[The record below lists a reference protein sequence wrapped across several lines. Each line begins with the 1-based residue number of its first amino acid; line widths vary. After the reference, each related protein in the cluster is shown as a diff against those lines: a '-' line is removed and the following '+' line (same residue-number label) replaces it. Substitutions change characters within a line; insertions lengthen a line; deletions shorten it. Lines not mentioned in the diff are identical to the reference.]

1 MTQYLIDTTI
11 EQSVDFL
18 AHRKVGLAH
27 GVVPSLGKLA
37 LYKKADE
44 PAPGAAPAPSTEPG
58 AAPDAGG
65 GTLAS
70 LLANPSVQAA
80 LAGTG
85 IGGIAGLL
93 AGLRRKKERRN
104 LLRDALTGAVA
115 GGVGLGGLSLAAN
128 AFSGDGAPTVESV
141 GLPGSSS
148 KDIAAWRAKRL
159 DAGRSDEQINAE
171 FSRMFSQLSRPA
183 QLAWQK
189 GTESSGTWLDP
200 SALLDTAGDII
211 DFGGRSAMGVGR
223 FTADQVRGAASHMAG
238 NRGEQESG
246 GVVSGI
252 GAYSAPVI
260 GAGLLADQASKFKSR
275 ADFSGTRIGSVSD
288 QLPTALHKRIEAVA
302 AVPGTDD
309 KPKGTKAQSA
319 VELTPVQVQQND
331 LRNMYTRHMEGYLNP
346 PNISKLNRTQL
357 ADLAA
362 NKATI
367 DAAFQPTATAAQRT
381 ALSELLTGKDKNAI
395 KAVEG
400 FLNEVSRSE
409 AKYKPTADG
418 MRWAS
423 IAAPVHS
430 PGFLGGQ
437 GLSKFQS
444 MIQRGKIPLLNKY
457 TGMNP
462 HTRTGGNIPQSPK
475 LPRVPW
481 KNNWVRGGG
490 ATAAALTGLL
500 GYAYDTVHRDTDTAG
515 GTRDLATD
523 IINKSGNK

>member
-1 MTQYLIDTTI
+1 
-11 EQSVDFL
+11 
-18 AHRKVGLAH
+18 
-27 GVVPSLGKLA
+27 
-37 LYKKADE
+37 
-44 PAPGAAPAPSTEPG
+44 
-58 AAPDAGG
+58 
-65 GTLAS
+65 
-70 LLANPSVQAA
+70 
-80 LAGTG
+80 
-85 IGGIAGLL
+85 
-93 AGLRRKKERRN
+93 
-104 LLRDALTGAVA
+104 
-115 GGVGLGGLSLAAN
+115 
-128 AFSGDGAPTVESV
+128 
-141 GLPGSSS
+141 
-148 KDIAAWRAKRL
+148 
-159 DAGRSDEQINAE
+159 
-171 FSRMFSQLSRPA
+171 MFSQLSRPA
-183 QLAWQK
+183 QMAWQK

-200 SALLDTAGDII
+200 SALLQTAGEVTDV
-211 DFGGRSAMGVGR
+211 GTQSAMGIGR

-246 GVVSGI
+246 GVVSDI

-302 AVPGTDD
+302 AVPGAGD

-331 LRNMYTRHMEGYLNP
+331 LRNMYTRHL
-346 PNISKLNRTQL
+346 
-357 ADLAA
+357 DAA
-362 NKATI
+362 NLTTANRATI
-367 DAAFQPTATAAQRT
+367 DAAFQPTASAAQRT
-381 ALSELLTGKDKNAI
+381 ALSELLTGKDKKAI

-418 MRWAS
+418 PRWAS

-444 MIQRGKIPLLNKY
+444 MIQRGKTPIPYLNRV

-462 HTRTGGNIPQSPK
+462 HTRTGNIPQSPK
-475 LPRVPW
+475 LGRVPF
-481 KNNWVRGGG
+481 NNKGRLFGG
-490 ATAAALTGLL
+490 TAAALAGVL

>member
-37 LYKKADE
+37 SYKKADE

-148 KDIAAWRAKRL
+148 KDIAAWRSKRL

-183 QLAWQK
+183 QMAWQK
-189 GTESSGTWLDP
+189 GTESSGTWIDP
-200 SALLDTAGDII
+200 SALLETAGNII
-211 DFGGRSAMGVGR
+211 DTGTQSAMGIGR
-223 FTADQVRGAASHMAG
+223 FTTDQVRGAASHMAG

-246 GVVSGI
+246 GVVSDI

-288 QLPTALHKRIEAVA
+288 QLPTALHKRIEAIA
-302 AVPGTDD
+302 AVPAAPKT
-309 KPKGTKAQSA
+309 PTASETKGTKAQSA

-331 LRNMYTRHMEGYLNP
+331 LRNMYTRHL
-346 PNISKLNRTQL
+346 
-357 ADLAA
+357 DAA
-362 NKATI
+362 NLSTPHRATI
-367 DAAFQPTATAAQRT
+367 DAAFQPTASAAQRT

-418 MRWAS
+418 QRWAS

-444 MIQRGKIPLLNKY
+444 MIQRGKIPLLNKH

-462 HTRTGGNIPQSPK
+462 HTRKSNIPQSPR
-475 LPRVPW
+475 LGRVPW

-490 ATAAALTGLL
+490 ATAAALAGVL

-523 IINKSGNK
+523 IINKAGNK

>member
-37 LYKKADE
+37 SYKKADE
-44 PAPGAAPAPSTEPG
+44 PAPG

-85 IGGIAGLL
+85 IGGIVGLL

-104 LLRDALTGAVA
+104 LLRDSLTGAVA

-128 AFSGDGAPTVESV
+128 AFSGGGAPTVESV

-148 KDIAAWRAKRL
+148 KDIAAWRSKRL

-200 SALLDTAGDII
+200 SALLQAAGEVTDV
-211 DFGGRSAMGVGR
+211 GMQSAMGAGR

-246 GVVSGI
+246 GVVSDI
-252 GAYSAPVI
+252 GAYSAPVF

-288 QLPTALHKRIEAVA
+288 QLPTALHKRIEAIA
-302 AVPGTDD
+302 AVPTGSKTT
-309 KPKGTKAQSA
+309 GSKAQSA

-331 LRNMYTRHMEGYLNP
+331 LRNMYTRHL
-346 PNISKLNRTQL
+346 
-357 ADLAA
+357 DAA
-362 NKATI
+362 NLTTANRATI
-367 DAAFQPTATAAQRT
+367 DAAFQPTASAAQRT
-381 ALSELLTGKDKNAI
+381 ALSELLTGKDKKAI

-418 MRWAS
+418 PRWAS

-444 MIQRGKIPLLNKY
+444 TIQRGKIPLLNRR

-462 HTRTGGNIPQSPK
+462 HTRKGNIPQSPK

-481 KNNWVRGGG
+481 KNNWVRGAGG
-490 ATAAALTGLL
+490 TTAAVGGIL
-500 GYAYDTVHRDTDTAG
+500 GYLYDTVHRDKDIAG

-523 IINKSGNK
+523 VINKSGNK